1 MGPLSYIAQLRILPP
16 ASRLGQRTNAVSFRS
31 QGRAPRA
38 KVTKTD
44 RLCAWKYCITSHS
57 EPKRTG
63 ISTQSLQSS
72 DDQQCLTHRLEHEFG
87 GGSGTGGA
95 GGSKGDGDGNHG
107 DNEGW
112 DSNNIWL
119 LLAFVPEVDASDMTQ
134 LLDGSLYKHQSE
146 LVDAVI
152 LRDEVSDGDA
162 RNVGADVFDDEEVDG
177 DGHYDDEDEDDEDE
191 DDDEDDDS
199 EVRQVTSQSVGPR
212 KPRNK
217 DNFICESVL
226 ATNLPTGP
234 GIPTKVSV
242 NYDLL
247 QNF

>member
-1 MGPLSYIAQLRILPP
+1 MGPLSHTAQLRILPP

-44 RLCAWKYCITSHS
+44 RLCTWKYYITSHS
-57 EPKRTG
+57 APKRTS

-72 DDQQCLTHRLEHEFG
+72 EDQQCVTHRLEHELG
-87 GGSGTGGA
+87 GGSGMGGA
-95 GGSKGDGDGNHG
+95 GGSRGDGDGNHG

-146 LVDAVI
+146 LVDA
-152 LRDEVSDGDA
+152 
-162 RNVGADVFDDEEVDG
+162 RNDGADVFDDEEVDG
-177 DGHYDDEDEDDEDE
+177 DRHYDDEDEDDEDE
-191 DDDEDDDS
+191 DDEDEDDDN
-199 EVRQVTSQSVGPR
+199 EVGQVTSQSVGPR